1 MAKRNK
7 KEPSSY
13 ALEHYNSLIT
23 KNPQRFLILSGI
35 IYLVL
40 SFLTFNLRISE
51 GGDDSAYIIRALQF
65 LEEGRFPRFQ
75 GPVYPIILSGFTAI
89 FGLNTIL
96 LKISSW
102 FFITIFLIFTW
113 KAFSKRVSAITLAGT
128 ILILIIN
135 HQFLYFASQTYS
147 EAFFMAL
154 QGGFLLYLFHTID
167 YQKKH
172 PIKAGQ
178 TAIIALFL
186 IGLYLTRTVAIAA
199 VPAVL
204 IYFATQN
211 QKRALIFTTAFFILF
226 IATYY
231 LLLNWIPDKAAG
243 GSEQMTTLLQKHPYD
258 KSQGMETFSGFLM
271 RFWENSK
278 TYLSKHFFILTG
290 FKNAMSLSKPPLAA
304 MILYLFFII
313 GLVRF
318 FREKNQILFF
328 TGIYIAL
335 SLGLTFFALQPIW
348 DQVRLIIPFFPLIL
362 IFFMET
368 IIHLTRKSRHKWAQR
383 LPVILISAAIILS
396 GAQTIRQTD
405 FTSVFKNI
413 KGEELYGY
421 TPDWQNYLKM
431 SKYIAKELP
440 NEAYVACRKP
450 NMARLHSGGKK
461 FYGIYTFDSQNPDS
475 LLMALYNREVTHIM
489 VASLRKNPR
498 VKTGQVINTIHRYMS
513 VIAGKYP
520 EAFILKKQIGTDE
533 KAWLLK
539 IDYSPFLNNRKK
551 SEAATNQNN

>member
-1 MAKRNK
+1 MAKKTK
-7 KEPSSY
+7 KEPSPY
-13 ALEHYNSLIT
+13 VQDQYNSLIT
-23 KNPQRFLILSGI
+23 RNNQRFLIFSGI
-35 IYLVL
+35 IYLAI

-75 GPVYPIILSGFTAI
+75 GPVYPIVLSGFTAV
-89 FGLNTIL
+89 FGLNTVV
-96 LKISSW
+96 LKVSSW
-102 FFITIFLIFTW
+102 FFMTLFLIFIW
-113 KAFSKRVSAITLAGT
+113 KGFSKKVSPITLAGT

-135 HQFLYFASQTYS
+135 HHFLYFASQTYS

-167 YQKKH
+167 YQKH
-172 PIKAGQ
+172 HRIKAGQ

-186 IGLYLTRTVAIAA
+186 TTLYLTRTVAIAA
-199 VPAVL
+199 LPAVI
-204 IYFATQN
+204 IYFATQK
-211 QKRALIFTTAFFILF
+211 QKRALLFTTTFFILF
-226 IATYY
+226 IAIYY
-231 LLLNWIPDKAAG
+231 ILLNWIPEKAVS

-258 KSQGMETFSGFLM
+258 KSKGMETFPGFLM

-290 FKNAMSLSKPPLAA
+290 FKQAMSLSKPPMGAI
-304 MILYLFFII
+304 ILYLFFII

-318 FREKNQILFF
+318 HKKKNQILLF
-328 TGIYIAL
+328 TGIYTAL
-335 SLGLTFFALQPIW
+335 SVGLTFFALQPLW

-362 IFFMET
+362 IFFLET
-368 IIHLTRKSRHKWAQR
+368 IIDLTKKSRNKWMQR
-383 LPVILISAAIILS
+383 LPVILISASIILT
-396 GAQTIRQTD
+396 GVQTIRQTD

-431 SKYIAKELP
+431 SKHIAKELP
-440 NEAYVACRKP
+440 DEAYVACRKP

-475 LLMALYNREVTHIM
+475 LLMALYNRQVSHIM

-498 VKTGQVINTIHRYMS
+498 VKTDQVINTIHRYMS
-513 VIAGKYP
+513 VIAQKYP
-520 EAFILKKQIGTDE
+520 EAFILRKQIGKDE
-533 KAWLLK
+533 KAWLFE
-539 IDYSPFLNNRKK
+539 IDYSRCLNDQAI
-551 SEAATNQNN
+551 SEEANNQSN